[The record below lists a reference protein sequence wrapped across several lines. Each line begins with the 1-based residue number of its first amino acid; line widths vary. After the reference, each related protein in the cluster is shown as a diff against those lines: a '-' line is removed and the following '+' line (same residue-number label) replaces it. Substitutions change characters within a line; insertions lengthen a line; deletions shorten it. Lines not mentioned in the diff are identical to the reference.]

1 MTFAPSRTRLVFVDG
16 CSTQFKK
23 WTLSLTNPYSISK
36 LVNIKINT
44 FYNQIPDYSS
54 PVWSHGIH
62 FVVIF
67 LSLIIF
73 RILRWIIHW
82 SRYNDA
88 IWVRNEARYESS
100 VWMHL
105 SRDNNMLMQP
115 KWNNR
120 GNKRTL
126 LRSRDMNES
135 WFSHLVYWIVLVSV
149 DIMHTQCKEL
159 NTTIIYHEVG
169 LDIHEDTE
177 VKKKK
182 INVFPHL
189 SLRTKIKI
197 DDVND

>member
-1 MTFAPSRTRLVFVDG
+1 MTFALSRNCLVFVNG
-16 CSTQFKK
+16 CWTQFKK

-36 LVNIKINT
+36 LVNMKINT
-44 FYNQIPDYSS
+44 FYNQIPNYSS

-67 LSLIIF
+67 
-73 RILRWIIHW
+73 RIPRWIIHW

-88 IWVRNEARYESS
+88 IWVRNEAWYESS

-135 WFSHLVYWIVLVSV
+135 WFSHLVSWIVLVSA
-149 DIMHTQCKEL
+149 DMQTKCKGL
-159 NTTIIYHEVG
+159 NTMIIYHRVG
-169 LDIHEDTE
+169 LNIREDTE

-189 SLRTKIKI
+189 ALRTKIKI